1 VIVAAVD
8 SVADDAAA
16 VGQVT
21 ESHDSDST
29 CTMEYGSTF
38 HFPYFLLSWYS
49 LTPTLIE
56 IDGATEAVV
65 DFEAEETEE
74 VAVVEEPAETQVPP
88 KIARAPHAVLQ
99 MRDL

>member
-1 VIVAAVD
+1 MIVAAVD
-8 SVADDAAA
+8 SVADDVAA

-29 CTMEYGSTF
+29 CTMECGSTF

-65 DFEAEETEE
+65 DFEAEE
-74 VAVVEEPAETQVPP
+74 VAAVEETAETQVPP
-88 KIARAPHAVLQ
+88 KIARAPHAVVQ